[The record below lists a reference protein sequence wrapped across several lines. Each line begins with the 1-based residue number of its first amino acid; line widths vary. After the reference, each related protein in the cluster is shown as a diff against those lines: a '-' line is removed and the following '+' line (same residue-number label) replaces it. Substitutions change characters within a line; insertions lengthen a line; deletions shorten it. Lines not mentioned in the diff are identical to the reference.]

1 MAYSTDLRKRVLD
14 FITNGGSKVSA
25 AERIFRVSR
34 RTIYNWLEAEDP
46 YACEKPGP
54 KGPRHIDYDALQ
66 QHVADFPDFTL
77 AERAQHFGASIHG
90 IFYALSKLNITRK
103 KKTTTYKEQ
112 CPVKRQ
118 EYLSTLQ
125 QETEQHRK
133 KQVYI
138 DESGFSETD
147 FRRYAYAPKG
157 VGVEA
162 KVPSHRYKTT
172 TLIAARFQGCFTAP
186 VLFEGS
192 CDAVAFNTWLSEML
206 CPLLDDSFHV
216 VIMDNA
222 SFHKGSETEA
232 LIRSSGASLLFLPPY
247 SPELNPIEKDFANI
261 KRMRQYNAETS
272 IDDIIKVYK

>member
-1 MAYSTDLRKRVLD
+1 M
-14 FITNGGSKVSA
+14 
-25 AERIFRVSR
+25 
-34 RTIYNWLEAEDP
+34 
-46 YACEKPGP
+46 
-54 KGPRHIDYDALQ
+54 
-66 QHVADFPDFTL
+66 
-77 AERAQHFGASIHG
+77 
-90 IFYALSKLNITRK
+90 
-103 KKTTTYKEQ
+103 
-112 CPVKRQ
+112 KRQ

-133 KQVYI
+133 KPVYI

-157 VGVEA
+157 IRVEA

-172 TLIAARFQGCFTAP
+172 TLIAARFQECFTAP

-206 CPLLDDSFHV
+206 CPLLDDRH

-232 LIRSSGASLLFLPPY
+232 LIRGSGASLLFLPPY
-247 SPELNPIEKDFANI
+247 SPELNPIERI
-261 KRMRQYNAETS
+261 SPTSIRQYNAETS
-272 IDDIIKVYK
+272 IDDVYK